1 MRAKTTIHM
10 KFNTEIIITSPL
22 TGERSKWQG
31 PQIEADDFQ
40 QAEKAAFA
48 SVIYVTG
55 ENVPREQLSV
65 NMQPPRS
72 LAFVRKMDICDWIGF
87 KEIDAFFNIFE
98 NDGSLLCSASEKF
111 FYALSEEDIKKVVRT
126 LGVQVFN
133 PSDPEVIRMKNEN
146 LFHPDFVSKLDEAE
160 AIGGVV
166 ISYLP
171 EV

>member
-1 MRAKTTIHM
+1 M

-22 TGERSKWQG
+22 TGEKSKWQG

-72 LAFVRKMDICDWIGF
+72 LAFRFGCVPLHAYRALEQIAAHLD
-87 KEIDAFFNIFE
+87 
-98 NDGSLLCSASEKF
+98 ASEI
-111 FYALSEEDIKKVVRT
+111 EEDKAAAILRI
-126 LGVQVFN
+126 LGYEVFN
-133 PSDPEVIRMKNEN
+133 PKDPETIRMKNEN
-146 LFHPDFVSKLDEAE
+146 LFHPDFVSKLNEAE

>member
-1 MRAKTTIHM
+1 M

-22 TGERSKWQG
+22 TGEKSKWQG

-72 LAFVRKMDICDWIGF
+72 LAFVQKMENDDWIDF

-98 NDGSLLCSASEKF
+98 NDSSLLCSASEKWV
-111 FYALSEEDIKKVVRT
+111 YALSEEGMKKVARA
-126 LGVQVFN
+126 LGIQVFN
-133 PSDPEVIRMKNEN
+133 PSDPETIRMKNEN
-146 LFHPDFVSKLDEAE
+146 LFHPDFVSKLNEAE

>member
-1 MRAKTTIHM
+1 M

-22 TGERSKWQG
+22 TGEKSKWQG

-72 LAFVRKMDICDWIGF
+72 LAFRMSHETDYPEIAAELICEHIRQSLVDMSNEKIIAILNAIGY
-87 KEIDAFFNIFE
+87 E
-98 NDGSLLCSASEKF
+98 
-111 FYALSEEDIKKVVRT
+111 
-126 LGVQVFN
+126 VFN
-133 PSDPEVIRMKNEN
+133 PLDPETIRMKNEN
-146 LFHPDFVSKLDEAE
+146 LFHPDFVSKLNEAE

>member
-1 MRAKTTIHM
+1 M
-10 KFNTEIIITSPL
+10 KYNTEIIITSPL
-22 TGERSKWQG
+22 TGEKSKWQG

-48 SVIYVTG
+48 SIIYVTG

-72 LAFVRKMDICDWIGF
+72 LAFSFGHETSYPYIALEQVCARLIQIVDDLEKEKINSILKTIG
-87 KEIDAFFNIFE
+87 
-98 NDGSLLCSASEKF
+98 
-111 FYALSEEDIKKVVRT
+111 Y
-126 LGVQVFN
+126 QVFN
-133 PSDPEVIRMKNEN
+133 PSDPETIRMKNEN
-146 LFHPDFVSKLDEAE
+146 LFHPDFVSKLNEAE

>member
-1 MRAKTTIHM
+1 M

-22 TGERSKWQG
+22 TGEKSKWQG

-40 QAEKAAFA
+40 QAEKSAFA

-65 NMQPPRS
+65 NMQSPRS
-72 LAFVRKMDICDWIGF
+72 LAFIREEMYTDQQAMIGSVLNEFRDLWI
-87 KEIDAFFNIFE
+87 FN
-98 NDGSLLCSASEKF
+98 K
-111 FYALSEEDIKKVVRT
+111 LSEETYIKILR
-126 LGVQVFN
+126 LIGYEVFN
-133 PSDPEVIRMKNEN
+133 PKDPETIRMKNEN
-146 LFHPDFVSKLDEAE
+146 LFHPDFVSKLNEAE

>member
-1 MRAKTTIHM
+1 M
-10 KFNTEIIITSPL
+10 KFNTEVTVISPT
-22 TGERSKWQG
+22 TGERTKWQG

-40 QAEKAAFA
+40 QAEKAAFNA
-48 SVIYVTG
+48 IVYATG

-72 LAFVRKMDICDWIGF
+72 LAFVKKMDNDDWIELGI
-87 KEIDAFFNIFE
+87 IDAFFEIFE
-98 NDGSLLCSASEKF
+98 NEQSVLATNAEKWLYSIDDERMKKIVSA
-111 FYALSEEDIKKVVRT
+111 

-133 PSDPEVIRMKNEN
+133 PLNPETIRMKNEN
-146 LFHPDFVSKLDEAE
+146 LFHPDFVSKLNEAE

>member
-1 MRAKTTIHM
+1 M

-22 TGERSKWQG
+22 TGEKSKWQG
-31 PQIEADDFQ
+31 PRIEADDFQ

-72 LAFVRKMDICDWIGF
+72 LAFVKKMDNDDWIELGI
-87 KEIDAFFNIFE
+87 IDAFFEIFE
-98 NDGSLLCSASEKF
+98 NEQSVLATNAEKWLYNIDDERMKKIVSA
-111 FYALSEEDIKKVVRT
+111 

-133 PSDPEVIRMKNEN
+133 PLNPETIRMKNEN
-146 LFHPDFVSKLDEAE
+146 LFHPDFVSKLNEAE

>member
-1 MRAKTTIHM
+1 M

-22 TGERSKWQG
+22 TCEKSKWQG

-40 QAEKAAFA
+40 QAEKAAFNA
-48 SVIYVTG
+48 VVYATG
-55 ENVPREQLSV
+55 ENVPREALSV
-65 NMQPPRS
+65 QMQPPRS
-72 LAFVRKMDICDWIGF
+72 LAFVKKMDNDDWI
-87 KEIDAFFNIFE
+87 ELEIIDAFFEIFE
-98 NDGSLLCSASEKF
+98 NEQSVLATNAEKWLYNIDDERMKKIVSA
-111 FYALSEEDIKKVVRT
+111 

-133 PSDPEVIRMKNEN
+133 PLNPETIRMRNQS
-146 LFHPDFVSKLDEAE
+146 LFHPAFLSKLDEAE

>member
-1 MRAKTTIHM
+1 M

-22 TGERSKWQG
+22 TGEKSKWQG

-72 LAFVRKMDICDWIGF
+72 LAFRFGYAPLHAYRALEQIAAHLD
-87 KEIDAFFNIFE
+87 
-98 NDGSLLCSASEKF
+98 ASEI
-111 FYALSEEDIKKVVRT
+111 EEDKAAAILRI
-126 LGVQVFN
+126 LGYEVFDPRN
-133 PSDPEVIRMKNEN
+133 PETIRMKNEN
-146 LFHPDFVSKLDEAE
+146 LFHPDFVSKLNEAE

>member
-1 MRAKTTIHM
+1 M

-22 TGERSKWQG
+22 TGEKSKWQG

-55 ENVPREQLSV
+55 ENVPREALSV
-65 NMQPPRS
+65 QMQRPRS
-72 LAFVRKMDICDWIGF
+72 LAFRFGYVPSHAYRALEQIAAHLD
-87 KEIDAFFNIFE
+87 
-98 NDGSLLCSASEKF
+98 ASEI
-111 FYALSEEDIKKVVRT
+111 EEDKAAAILRI
-126 LGVQVFN
+126 LGYEVFDPRN
-133 PSDPEVIRMKNEN
+133 PETIRMKNEN
-146 LFHPDFVSKLDEAE
+146 LFHPDFVYKLDEAE

>member
-1 MRAKTTIHM
+1 M
-10 KFNTEIIITSPL
+10 KFNTEIIITSPI
-22 TGERSKWQG
+22 TGEKSKWQG

-72 LAFVRKMDICDWIGF
+72 LAFSLGYETSYPEIAVEQVCAHLQQVLADMEYEVTAILDAIGY
-87 KEIDAFFNIFE
+87 E
-98 NDGSLLCSASEKF
+98 
-111 FYALSEEDIKKVVRT
+111 
-126 LGVQVFN
+126 VFN

>member
-1 MRAKTTIHM
+1 MRAKTTTHM
-10 KFNTEIIITSPL
+10 KFNTEIIITSPI
-22 TGERSKWQG
+22 TGEKSKWQG

-48 SVIYVTG
+48 AVTYVTG

-72 LAFVRKMDICDWIGF
+72 LAFVQKMENDDWIDF
-87 KEIDAFFNIFE
+87 EEIDAFFNIFE
-98 NDGSLLCSASEKF
+98 NESSVLYTASEKWV
-111 FYALSEEDIKKVVRT
+111 YMISEEDIKKVARA

-146 LFHPDFVSKLDEAE
+146 LFHPDFVSKLDAAK

-166 ISYLP
+166 ISYFP